1 MLFMLFSLLLARM
14 CGRDSNRST
23 KFLFTSGNIFCNPCL
38 IASSTLVYV
47 SGVWAVFV
55 LVPFFATTKARIS
68 RSDIWPTGPLGAS
81 KVVILG
87 NIVRW
92 KSEAEVSLTRGCE
105 AVMFTVDAKLLAWWF
120 LTGNAKDKFVRCYL
134 IFFPSSNSL
143 VIGSGSY
150 SGLINSVSNKNF
162 FSFFQRFSFAA
173 KSSQRSLVLLVSSLF
188 NAD

>member
-68 RSDIWPTGPLGAS
+68 RSDI
-81 KVVILG
+81 
-87 NIVRW
+87 
-92 KSEAEVSLTRGCE
+92 
-105 AVMFTVDAKLLAWWF
+105 
-120 LTGNAKDKFVRCYL
+120 
-134 IFFPSSNSL
+134 
-143 VIGSGSY
+143 
-150 SGLINSVSNKNF
+150 
-162 FSFFQRFSFAA
+162 
-173 KSSQRSLVLLVSSLF
+173 
-188 NAD
+188 